1 MSMTPKVT
9 RRTFLALTGAAC
21 LLTVVAAPRAFA
33 QASPANAFVRQFAD
47 QLVAIING
55 PDSASVRKAALGPV
69 IDHDVDVA
77 RIARFCLGRFW
88 NSATPAQQTQYTTV
102 FHQVLLNAIS
112 GHLGDYKGVS
122 YAMIG
127 DSPQGANTLVGTRI
141 TRPNAATVDV
151 QWVVETTPA
160 GPKVVDVIAEGT
172 SMRLTSRSDYASFL
186 TQHGDD
192 VGALIGALQ
201 KQVGQGS

>member
-1 MSMTPKVT
+1 MTRHVT
-9 RRTFLALTGAAC
+9 RRTFVALFASCLFALA
-21 LLTVVAAPRAFA
+21 
-33 QASPANAFVRQFAD
+33 ASPSAWAQTSADNAFVRQFAD

-55 PDSASVRKAALGPV
+55 PDSAAARKAALGPV
-69 IDHDVDVA
+69 IDHDVDVD

-88 NSATPAQQTQYTTV
+88 TSATPAQQAQYTTV

-112 GHLGDYKGVS
+112 GHLGEYKGVS
-122 YAMIG
+122 YVMTG

-141 TRPNAATVDV
+141 TRPNAATVDL

-186 TQHGDD
+186 TRHGND

-201 KQVGQGS
+201 NQVAQGS